1 MSTFFVYFARWK
13 VCTKDVKLNNGSSS
27 SSQKKRKKETIIN
40 LLQAY
45 NWVNFIYKL
54 DHTTL
59 YPILTSMK
67 VILDYMVFNKDKIIY
82 IYINWCHLERFSIVL
97 LLMLMGFQCFTLCYF
112 GCWSPINYV
121 QLQLYN
127 LYT

>member
-1 MSTFFVYFARWK
+1 MHNLDLLK
-13 VCTKDVKLNNGSSS
+13 KK
-27 SSQKKRKKETIIN
+27 KKKKKKEKRKKETIIN

-82 IYINWCHLERFSIVL
+82 IYIYI
-97 LLMLMGFQCFTLCYF
+97 
-112 GCWSPINYV
+112 
-121 QLQLYN
+121 
-127 LYT
+127 

>member
-54 DHTTL
+54 DYTTL
-59 YPILTSMK
+59 YPILSSMK
-67 VILDYMVFNKDKIIY
+67 VRLDYIVFNKGKII
-82 IYINWCHLERFSIVL
+82 
-97 LLMLMGFQCFTLCYF
+97 
-112 GCWSPINYV
+112 
-121 QLQLYN
+121 LY
-127 LYT
+127 